1 MKQINEQL
9 LTQFQKLQN
18 CIAMSS
24 ESHMEKIGKIDE
36 ILAVNVE
43 EFNQHRSQFVEKLA
57 KLNEDIEKKLQVKS
71 INVETGEEDSIQKKV
86 QNMEKILARIAQTTE
101 LFQNKNFLYF
111 LQSLLDKEQGSFRLL
126 P

>member
-43 EFNQHRSQFVEKLA
+43 EFNQHRS
-57 KLNEDIEKKLQVKS
+57 
-71 INVETGEEDSIQKKV
+71 
-86 QNMEKILARIAQTTE
+86 
-101 LFQNKNFLYF
+101 
-111 LQSLLDKEQGSFRLL
+111 
-126 P
+126 